1 MEMIPVSSSNLAAIG
16 YDPNSAVLCIEF
28 KDGSAYEYFDVPQHE
43 YDGLMSADSHGK
55 YANQNIYKSYRQN
68 KIR

>member
-1 MEMIPVSSSNLAAIG
+1 MEMLQVNSSNIVAIG

-28 KDGSAYEYFDVPQHE
+28 KDRSAYEYFDVPQYD
-43 YDGLMSADSHGK
+43 YDGLMLASSHGT
-55 YANQNIYKSYRQN
+55 YANQNIYKKYRQN